1 MLQSGALLHCVVVYF
16 WIALDNVEQLETFI
30 KSLPKNAVE
39 IKSSLDEE
47 ISQRINDYKNG
58 DLQTVTFGTGL
69 DSIREKLSAQL

>member
-1 MLQSGALLHCVVVYF
+1 MTMRINIQDQY
-16 WIALDNVEQLETFI
+16 VEQLETFI

-58 DLQTVTFGTGL
+58 DLQTVAFGTGF
-69 DSIREKLSAQL
+69 DSIREKLLAQL